1 MTWDVLKNIDGVLG
15 GKISESLTIAP
26 QENPYLVISDI
37 TVMPSVTLTILPGT
51 TLEFAPN
58 VGILV
63 LGSLIARGYT
73 GGEIT
78 FKPFHK
84 APIPHVHNLKSRYSQ
99 ISYLIMYF
107 VLLITFFVKAYYTVK
122 PCEKC

>member
-1 MTWDVLKNIDGVLG
+1 MTWDDLKYISNGILG

-26 QENPYLVISDI
+26 QENAFIVLSDI
-37 TVMPSVTLTILPGT
+37 TVMPGATLTILPGT

-78 FKPFHK
+78 FKPINK
-84 APIPHVHNLKSRYSQ
+84 AKISHANHLKARYIFQ
-99 ISYLIMYF
+99 
-107 VLLITFFVKAYYTVK
+107 
-122 PCEKC
+122 

>member
-1 MTWDVLKNIDGVLG
+1 MTWDVLKNTDGVLG

-37 TVMPSVTLTILPGT
+37 TVMPGVTLTILPGT

-63 LGSLIARGYT
+63 LGSLVARGYT

-84 APIPHVHNLKSRYSQ
+84 ATVPHVHNLKSRYIQ
-99 ISYLIMYF
+99 IIVF
-107 VLLITFFVKAYYTVK
+107 
-122 PCEKC
+122 